1 MVSVVPSGELS
12 PDPSMASVKAKWSD
26 MSHPSWYYAFCPF
39 LLHLVS
45 VGPNRNPSLCLY
57 PTSARRNEVVGGGSS
72 LLYIPPPPQ
81 CQWGPVGSW
90 TFTSTLEQ
98 KSGLNHSQLLLPYL
112 YPHSEVIR
120 WCMSGGCPYFFQ
132 EGVNET
138 KRIAEL
144 PPQLSET
151 RQWASTFWFCWS
163 GISGA
168 QQKAPCTYPPRC
180 HTTHQ
185 QGDWLLKTKIK

>member
-12 PDPSMASVKAKWSD
+12 PDPSMASVKQ
-26 MSHPSWYYAFCPF
+26 
-39 LLHLVS
+39 
-45 VGPNRNPSLCLY
+45 
-57 PTSARRNEVVGGGSS
+57 NEVIWVILVDIMRSALFFYTWCQWDPTEIRASVSTQHQQGGMRWWEVG
-72 LLYIPPPPQ
+72 LVCFIFAPPPQ